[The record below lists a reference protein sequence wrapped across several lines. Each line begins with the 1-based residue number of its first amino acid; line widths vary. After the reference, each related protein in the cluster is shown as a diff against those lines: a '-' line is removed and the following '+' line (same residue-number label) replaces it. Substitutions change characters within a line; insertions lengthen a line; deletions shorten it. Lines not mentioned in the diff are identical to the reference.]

1 MTLNTGQTEEGMVA
15 ATAPFIIRGLEEKL
29 SATERDLKSLQGALK
44 VKGDQ
49 LIRAEAENVRL
60 KLVRTDEQLSLE
72 VEGLRRAAGTR
83 DRTLVDLQRSIDQ
96 LKASEALAL
105 RRAAEA
111 EKKSALLEGTLRT
124 MQTAR
129 DRAQGER
136 AAADQLVADA
146 RAEVATADRRA
157 AQAVLDAAKAIEPF
171 VKLMA
176 LAEAIVKKSP
186 SLNRNETEVKNFR
199 DALEKSRKS

>member
-1 MTLNTGQTEEGMVA
+1 MIPNPMQADVSHELVNAQIMA
-15 ATAPFIIRGLEEKL
+15 RALSEKL
-29 SATERDLKSLQGALK
+29 LVAERDLKSLQGALK
-44 VKGDQ
+44 VKGEQ
-49 LIRAEAENVRL
+49 VIRLEAENVRL

-83 DRTLVDLQRSIDQ
+83 DRTLVELQRSIDQ
-96 LKASEALAL
+96 LKESEALAL

-111 EKKSALLEGTLRT
+111 ERKSAAFEGTLRT

-129 DRAQGER
+129 DSAQSAVAQAEQR
-136 AAADQLVADA
+136 VADA
-146 RAEVATADRRA
+146 LSEAAAAVRRSVDADERAKKAT
-157 AQAVLDAAKAIEPF
+157 EPF
-171 VKLMA
+171 VKLLV

-199 DALEKSRKS
+199 DALEKSRKA